1 MRYRGSASAEVSDL
15 HDGSSITPLQ
25 GSSAPFHAPA
35 YSDIPESASLHAFI
49 ELPASVHV
57 GALLLIRERKG
68 RVRTRV
74 ISVHLDHLLRRMFRK
89 IPGLVL
95 TGKPCNSFQQEQILI
110 PLAVGWLQF
119 GRRISMLTDPAT
131 AIKREVLL
139 LVELQIETLRRE
151 GRLTECDPNSI
162 ARVLGGSPVFTRN
175 SIGSEGLGS
184 SGNLSEPRRL
194 TSV

>member
-1 MRYRGSASAEVSDL
+1 
-15 HDGSSITPLQ
+15 
-25 GSSAPFHAPA
+25 
-35 YSDIPESASLHAFI
+35 
-49 ELPASVHV
+49 
-57 GALLLIRERKG
+57 
-68 RVRTRV
+68 
-74 ISVHLDHLLRRMFRK
+74 
-89 IPGLVL
+89 
-95 TGKPCNSFQQEQILI
+95 
-110 PLAVGWLQF
+110 
-119 GRRISMLTDPAT
+119 MLTDPAT